1 MIFAEI
7 YSVPLD
13 PSPLFIYRLKQMLI
27 RDSLKSV
34 DQRISLVIS
43 LLNKVQTR
51 ELAQLGK
58 DEGYNFYL
66 KIVSSCQNQSLIS
79 HKSRTHIYSLRNF

>member
-1 MIFAEI
+1 
-7 YSVPLD
+7 
-13 PSPLFIYRLKQMLI
+13 MLI

-66 KIVSSCQNQSLIS
+66 KIVSS
-79 HKSRTHIYSLRNF
+79 